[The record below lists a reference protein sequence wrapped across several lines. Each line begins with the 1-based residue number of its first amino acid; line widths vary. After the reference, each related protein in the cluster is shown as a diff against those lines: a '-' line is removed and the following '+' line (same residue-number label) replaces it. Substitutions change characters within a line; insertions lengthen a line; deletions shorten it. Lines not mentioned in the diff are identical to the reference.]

1 MEDSTSRS
9 KKKRKISTGQEP
21 KRPKRFSDFDKIS
34 KALLTAGYSSAR
46 RITISTRSSD
56 GMNSATLS
64 FSGKLLPST
73 KLIASANVPN
83 YKSSMMKIQYL
94 GFQKHAA
101 LAISVVLNRLPSVN
115 LSATVDILSIAIGMK
130 ATYTTSGQFAAYDAG
145 ISVTKPNCDAS
156 IILADKGD
164 IIRALYVH
172 YFDQRSRGGFQRR
185 KTILQLGGS
194 WIMDDRTAIK
204 AKLDNHGKLNA
215 LLVLK
220 FKHKSHFTISGE
232 GSSKKNRKAIAPS
245 TAFLLQVKNQERRI
259 EEQVLHITGKSGNMD
274 MIGGFMNA

>member
-56 GMNSATLS
+56 G
-64 FSGKLLPST
+64 
-73 KLIASANVPN
+73 
-83 YKSSMMKIQYL
+83 MMKIQYL

-172 YFDQRSRGGFQRR
+172 YFDQVRKIAAVAEISRRF
-185 KTILQLGGS
+185 
-194 WIMDDRTAIK
+194 
-204 AKLDNHGKLNA
+204 
-215 LLVLK
+215 
-220 FKHKSHFTISGE
+220 
-232 GSSKKNRKAIAPS
+232 SKKENNLTVGR
-245 TAFLLQVKNQERRI
+245 F
-259 EEQVLHITGKSGNMD
+259 MD
-274 MIGGFMNA
+274 YG

>member
-1 MEDSTSRS
+1 
-9 KKKRKISTGQEP
+9 
-21 KRPKRFSDFDKIS
+21 
-34 KALLTAGYSSAR
+34 
-46 RITISTRSSD
+46 
-56 GMNSATLS
+56 MNSATLS

-172 YFDQRSRGGFQRR
+172 YFDQVRKIAAVAEISRRF
-185 KTILQLGGS
+185 
-194 WIMDDRTAIK
+194 
-204 AKLDNHGKLNA
+204 
-215 LLVLK
+215 
-220 FKHKSHFTISGE
+220 
-232 GSSKKNRKAIAPS
+232 SKKENNLTVGR
-245 TAFLLQVKNQERRI
+245 F
-259 EEQVLHITGKSGNMD
+259 MD
-274 MIGGFMNA
+274 YG